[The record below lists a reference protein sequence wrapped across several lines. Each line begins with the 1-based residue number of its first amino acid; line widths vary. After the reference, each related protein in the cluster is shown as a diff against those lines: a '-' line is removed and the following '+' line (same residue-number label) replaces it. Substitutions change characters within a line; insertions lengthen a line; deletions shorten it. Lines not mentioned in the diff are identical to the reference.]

1 MVEQFNKSYL
11 HITIKNRGIA
21 TVGPGGHGPPTSSFE
36 PKKVQQ
42 FQFQTSGALLYT
54 GVQKLYEPEI
64 SRFLLHIVQ
73 FLDNLQRLFIFSNN
87 IGEINHFTLDLLKR
101 SDI

>member
-11 HITIKNRGIA
+11 HITIKTRGVA

-42 FQFQTSGALLYT
+42 FQFQTSGVLLYT
-54 GVQKLYEPEI
+54 GVQKLYEPETRQTI
-64 SRFLLHIVQ
+64 LI
-73 FLDNLQRLFIFSNN
+73 NLNKLSTN
-87 IGEINHFTLDLLKR
+87 
-101 SDI
+101 